1 MNITY
6 SKRAVKAINGL
17 RERLVGVIDCLPET
31 EQALLF
37 EIAMRFVSD
46 DTATPD
52 DIAVHNEAMA
62 EYTRGET
69 VPHSAINWN

>member
-1 MNITY
+1 M
-6 SKRAVKAINGL
+6 SPV

-46 DTATPD
+46 DIATPD
-52 DIAVHNEAMA
+52 DIENHNEAME
-62 EYTRGET
+62 EYARGET
-69 VPHSAINWN
+69 VPHTAINWN

>member
-1 MNITY
+1 M
-6 SKRAVKAINGL
+6 SPV

-46 DTATPD
+46 DIATPD
-52 DIAVHNEAMA
+52 DIANHNEAV
-62 EYTRGET
+62 EEHVRGET